1 MRRVQRYLGEL
12 PFVTCKGSPLEN
24 AVEWRVSLVKAPPM
38 TTTNRKELLK
48 KLIEAERDPAVLEL
62 VDNVL
67 QRRTRGLAFQSDLV
81 QRVLK
86 SEEDYKA
93 GRFQSVEEFEKDM
106 DQFTDSLCSDMP
118 NNKKRK

>member
-1 MRRVQRYLGEL
+1 
-12 PFVTCKGSPLEN
+12 
-24 AVEWRVSLVKAPPM
+24 M

-67 QRRTRGLAFQSDLV
+67 QRKTRGVAFQSELV

-86 SEEDYKA
+86 SEEDYKE
-93 GRFQSVEEFEKDM
+93 GRFQTLEEFNTEMNEFVESLYEEKG
-106 DQFTDSLCSDMP
+106 T
-118 NNKKRK
+118 NKKRK

>member
-1 MRRVQRYLGEL
+1 
-12 PFVTCKGSPLEN
+12 
-24 AVEWRVSLVKAPPM
+24 M

>member
-1 MRRVQRYLGEL
+1 
-12 PFVTCKGSPLEN
+12 
-24 AVEWRVSLVKAPPM
+24 M

-93 GRFQSVEEFEKDM
+93 GRFQSVEEFEKDI
-106 DQFTDSLCSDMP
+106 DQFVDSLGSDRTST
-118 NNKKRK
+118 KKLK